1 MGIDKHN
8 IRTQD
13 ELDELAPIDEVEDRV
28 EAKMKKL
35 EGSAK
40 KNVADGLGDKKLAR
54 EAEKLTKEGERKLRQ
69 AKEGN

>member
-1 MGIDKHN
+1 MRIDKNN

-13 ELDELAPIDEVEDRV
+13 ELDERAPIDEVEDRV

-40 KNVADGLGDKKLAR
+40 KNVAEGLSDKKLAR
-54 EAEKLTKEGERKLRQ
+54 EGERLTREGERELRQ
-69 AKEGN
+69 AKENS